1 VEKDKELKHQ
11 GITEESQEKAAL
23 YALGAL
29 TQHEARAFENHLS
42 EGCSICKGELTEF
55 EMVAGSIGLV
65 SSEVAPPAYVRDLL
79 ISRIEKEAQATPDFA
94 RLPEQVNP
102 INPTPALPSPAMP
115 RRSFA
120 QSFLPWAV
128 AAAVAIFA
136 VVSLLAW
143 RQEKEQSSLARRQLV
158 VSQAEAADLRAQT
171 DRQAV
176 KAQEMEQINAVLT
189 TGNSEVIPLE
199 VDPAY
204 SAKVYWDRQKNR
216 WLVAVDLPTPPEG
229 KGYQLWFVTPKA
241 KISAGMI
248 KTDET
253 GHGFN
258 IVEVPPAIG
267 PVAFAAITVEPE
279 TGSEQPTLPI
289 FAIGKVS

>member
-1 VEKDKELKHQ
+1 LGRPAEKDKEVKHQ

-42 EGCSICKGELTEF
+42 EGCPVCKSELAEF
-55 EMVAGSIGLV
+55 EMIAGNIGIV
-65 SSEVAPPAYVRDLL
+65 SSEVAPPTYLRDLL
-79 ISRIEKEAQATPDFA
+79 ASRIEKEAQATPPFVP
-94 RLPEQVNP
+94 LPEQVKP
-102 INPTPALPSPAMP
+102 IAPAPALP

-143 RQEKEQSSLARRQLV
+143 RQEREQNSLARRQLAA
-158 VSQAEAADLRAQT
+158 SQSEAAELRAQA
-171 DRQAV
+171 DRQSV
-176 KAQEMEQINAVLT
+176 KAQEMAQINAVLT
-189 TGNSEVIPLE
+189 AGNSEVIPLQ

-216 WLVAVDLPTPPEG
+216 WLVAVDLPTLPEG
-229 KGYQLWFVTPKA
+229 KGYQLWFVTPNA

-258 IVEVPPAIG
+258 IVDIPPAIG
-267 PVAFAAITVEPE
+267 PVAFAAITIEPE
-279 TGSEQPTLPI
+279 TGSEQPTMPI
-289 FAIGKVS
+289 YAIGKVS